1 MRGRDGAD
9 AARTDGG
16 ERRSYRGVVSAFPYA
31 VRASDSLLFRSYA
44 VVAGLAA
51 ALVSL
56 TFAAGVVSLIAATA
70 GVRGGSLTLSRA
82 FFVVVG
88 LLVVGPLVAPTLLV
102 ARRHRRGVGDD
113 ARYDAALGLAGY
125 LFVAGLYAGLLIA
138 SPAAFERVPTGPT
151 APVVAALYDLPRA
164 AGLLPPLA
172 GVAAIALA
180 HRLTR

>member
-1 MRGRDGAD
+1 MTAPDRAGV
-9 AARTDGG
+9 ARTDGG
-16 ERRSYRGVVSAFPYA
+16 EGRSYRGVVSAFPYA

-51 ALVSL
+51 ALVTL
-56 TFAAGVVSLIAATA
+56 TFAAGVIGLIAATA
-70 GVRGGSLTLSRA
+70 GVEGGSLTLSRA

-113 ARYDAALGLAGY
+113 PRYDTALGLTGY
-125 LFVAGLYAGLLIA
+125 LFVVGLYAGLLIG
-138 SPAAFERVPTGPT
+138 SPAAFERAPTGPT
-151 APVVAALYDLPRA
+151 APVVAALYALPRA
-164 AGLLPPLA
+164 AGVLPPLT

-180 HRLTR
+180 HRLAR